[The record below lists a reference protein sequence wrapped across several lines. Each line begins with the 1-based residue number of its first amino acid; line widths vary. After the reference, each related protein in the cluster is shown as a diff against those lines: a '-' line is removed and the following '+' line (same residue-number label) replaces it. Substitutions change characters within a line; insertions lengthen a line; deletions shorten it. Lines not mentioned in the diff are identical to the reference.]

1 MQAVRNIVLT
11 FDTRQNAQADA
22 SLKTIFFLDKM
33 YLLKLCEICN

>member
-22 SLKTIFFLDKM
+22 SLKTIFLDKM
-33 YLLKLCEICN
+33 YLLKLCEICI